1 MVELM
6 GIGKRGTRK
15 YASKTV
21 RREDGRSTSVY
32 LGSGP
37 VAELVEAANAA
48 RCKQRE
54 ASDEERRRMEM
65 SEEKL
70 KELHAVCTAIVTAAF
85 LASGF
90 HRHDRGR
97 WRKRRRN

>member
-1 MVELM
+1 M
-6 GIGKRGTRK
+6 GVVQRGNRK
-15 YASKTV
+15 YVSKTV
-21 RREDGRSTSVY
+21 RRPDGSSTSLY

-37 VAELVEAANAA
+37 VAELVEAANKA

-54 ASDEERRRMEM
+54 ASGQQRRRMEI
-65 SEEKL
+65 SDEKL

-97 WRKRRRN
+97 WRKRRGR

>member
-1 MVELM
+1 M
-6 GIGKRGTRK
+6 GVARRGTRR

-21 RREDGRSTSVY
+21 RRPDGSSTSLY

-37 VAELVEAANAA
+37 VAELVEAANKA

-54 ASDEERRRMEM
+54 ASGEQRRRIEV
-65 SEEKL
+65 SDGKS

-97 WRKRRRN
+97 WRKRRER

>member
-1 MVELM
+1 M
-6 GIGKRGTRK
+6 
-15 YASKTV
+15 SKTV
-21 RREDGRSTSVY
+21 RRPDGSSTSLY

-37 VAELVEAANAA
+37 VAELVEAANKA

-54 ASDEERRRMEM
+54 ASGQQRRRMEI
-65 SEEKL
+65 SDEKL

-97 WRKRRRN
+97 WRKRRGR